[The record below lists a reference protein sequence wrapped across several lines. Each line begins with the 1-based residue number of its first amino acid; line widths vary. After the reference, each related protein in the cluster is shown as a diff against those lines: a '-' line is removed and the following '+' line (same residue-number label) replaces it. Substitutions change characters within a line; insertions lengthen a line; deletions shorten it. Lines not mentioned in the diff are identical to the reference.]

1 VHLVVGLGNPGKT
14 YEHTRHNVGFMVVDR
29 LAGAHSIT
37 VKGKRFFSLW
47 GRGDIAHHKVI
58 LAKPQAFMNRSGQGV
73 HALMAYFKLDVEDL
87 LVIHDDLDVDFG
99 RIKIVHGGGHGGHL
113 GVQSIHQA
121 LGEDRYA
128 RVKVGIG
135 RPRFA
140 EAVEDYVLSP
150 WYEDQGDDIGEIVNT
165 AAAAVT
171 AILVRGLERAMTEF
185 NSQHVP

>member
-47 GRGDIAHHKVI
+47 GRGDIAGHKVI
-58 LAKPQAFMNRSGQGV
+58 LAKPQTLMNRSGQGV
-73 HALMAYFKLDVEDL
+73 YAIIAYFKLAVKDL

-99 RIKIVHGGGHGGHL
+99 RIKIVHGGGDGGHR

-121 LGEDRYA
+121 MGEDRYV

-135 RPRFA
+135 RPRFT
-140 EAVEDYVLSP
+140 EAVEDFVLSS
-150 WYEDQGDDIGEIVNT
+150 WYEDQRNHIVEIVDS
-165 AAAAVT
+165 AAEAVT
-171 AILVRGLERAMTEF
+171 AILSHGLERAMTEF
-185 NSQHVP
+185 NSKQVP

>member
-1 VHLVVGLGNPGKT
+1 
-14 YEHTRHNVGFMVVDR
+14 
-29 LAGAHSIT
+29 
-37 VKGKRFFSLW
+37 
-47 GRGDIAHHKVI
+47 
-58 LAKPQAFMNRSGQGV
+58 
-73 HALMAYFKLDVEDL
+73 L

-99 RIKIVHGGGHGGHL
+99 RIKIVHGGGDGGHR

-150 WYEDQGDDIGEIVNT
+150 WYEDQRDHLGEIVDT
-165 AAAAVT
+165 AVAAVT
-171 AILVRGLERAMTEF
+171 AILARGLERAMTEF
-185 NSQHVP
+185 NSKQAP

>member
-1 VHLVVGLGNPGKT
+1 VHLVVGLGNPGKN

-37 VKGKRFFSLW
+37 VKGKRFFNLW
-47 GRGDIAHHKVI
+47 GRGDIADHKVI

-73 HALMAYFKLDVEDL
+73 QALMAYFKLAVNDL

-99 RIKIVHGGGHGGHL
+99 RIRIVQGGGDGGHR

-135 RPRFA
+135 RPRFG

-150 WYEDQGDDIGEIVNT
+150 WYDDQRAQIVEIVDS

-171 AILVRGLERAMTEF
+171 AILARGLERAMTEF
-185 NSQHVP
+185 NSKQAP

>member
-37 VKGKRFFSLW
+37 VKGKRFLSLW
-47 GRGDIAHHKVI
+47 GRGDIAGHKVI
-58 LAKPQAFMNRSGQGV
+58 LAKPQSFMNRSGQGV
-73 HALMAYFKLDVEDL
+73 HALMSYFKLAVKDL

-99 RIKIVHGGGHGGHL
+99 RVKIVHGGGDGGHR
-113 GVQSIHQA
+113 GVHSIHQT
-121 LGEDRYA
+121 LGEDRYV

-135 RPRFA
+135 RPRFT
-140 EAVEDYVLSP
+140 EAVEDFVLSS
-150 WYEDQGDDIGEIVNT
+150 WYEDQRNHIVEIVDS

-171 AILVRGLERAMTEF
+171 AILAHGLEKAMTEF
-185 NSQHVP
+185 NPKQSP